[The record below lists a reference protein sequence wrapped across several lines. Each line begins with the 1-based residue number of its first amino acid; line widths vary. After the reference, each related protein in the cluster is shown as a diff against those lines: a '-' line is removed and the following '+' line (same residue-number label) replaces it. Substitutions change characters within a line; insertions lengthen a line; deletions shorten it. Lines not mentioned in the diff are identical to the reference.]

1 MGGKFHP
8 KLNTCGRPIANKYR
22 EGKMKRTLKRE
33 SKVLEIAGIEG
44 MASSIGRG
52 IFGQAS
58 WLGRVA
64 IGFVVFAARFVP
76 GREPVLFPGL
86 GQDGFAVVENGFG
99 KVAVSS
105 RGQSL

>member
-1 MGGKFHP
+1 
-8 KLNTCGRPIANKYR
+8 
-22 EGKMKRTLKRE
+22 MKRTLKRE

-44 MASSIGRG
+44 MASSSGRG
-52 IFGQAS
+52 IFGRAC

-64 IGFVVFAARFVP
+64 IGLVVFAGIGVGL

-99 KVAVSS
+99 KVAVPS
-105 RGQSL
+105 RAQIL